1 MSTVAQMAA
10 NTANAQQSTG
20 PITEEGKAASSL
32 NALKHGLTANTV
44 LLPGEDEA
52 AYRAL
57 CDETLNHWKPADAHE
72 KGLLQILC
80 DTQWRLARCSRL
92 EATALSADIP
102 DFKTFDIISKHESR
116 LKREYSSTLKDVT
129 QIIAA
134 RIALEEALMK
144 EAVIIRRADRL
155 NKKETNFQAIGFDL
169 SVTQV
174 DLVINRENAFIR
186 AKKVVFPTSAP
197 IFTFKSAK

>member
-1 MSTVAQMAA
+1 M
-10 NTANAQQSTG
+10 
-20 PITEEGKAASSL
+20 
-32 NALKHGLTANTV
+32 
-44 LLPGEDEA
+44 
-52 AYRAL
+52 
-57 CDETLNHWKPADAHE
+57 
-72 KGLLQILC
+72 LQILC

-116 LKREYSSTLKDVT
+116 LKREYSSTPQAIAT

-155 NKKETNFQAIGFDL
+155 Q
-169 SVTQV
+169 
-174 DLVINRENAFIR
+174 
-186 AKKVVFPTSAP
+186 
-197 IFTFKSAK
+197 